1 MKYVLSKQ
9 IKKLLSEDNKYDFPI
24 EYFCNLLSYIDF
36 LEKAKEEDYIIYH
49 DNHTFEYTPKFY
61 SFIKALFDSRL
72 VEDVDIMTEFLKT
85 YECKC
90 AYQVWIKEMNEI
102 LSNDELFNKMN
113 ISFVR
118 KAFFTLI
125 RMENVLPGS
134 WGIDVETGNWLKLLR
149 LLKQIFPEIYRCEKK
164 IMN

>member
-1 MKYVLSKQ
+1 MPYVLSKQ
-9 IKKLLSEDNKYDFPI
+9 IKKLLNEVNKYDFPI

-49 DNHTFEYTPKFY
+49 DDHTFEYTPKFY

-72 VEDVDIMTEFLKT
+72 VEDVSNMTEFLKS

-90 AYQVWIKEMNEI
+90 AYQAWIMEMNEI
-102 LSNDELFNKMN
+102 LSNEDLIKQMN

-125 RMENVLPGS
+125 RMENILPGS

-149 LLKQIFPEIYRCEKK
+149 LLKQIFPEVYRCDKK